1 MLWFKK
7 TQVVCGESSLAQSD
21 DLELFQ
27 KSRPPFLFLR
37 LLSNLFARFISRR
50 FSRRPQSR
58 QRNVIRRR

>member
-1 MLWFKK
+1 MDNVKK
-7 TQVVCGESSLAQSD
+7 THVVCGESSLAQSD

-37 LLSNLFARFISRR
+37 LLSNLFARFISRWA
-50 FSRRPQSR
+50 RRPQSR

>member
-1 MLWFKK
+1 MDNVKK
-7 TQVVCGESSLAQSD
+7 THVVCGESSLAQSD

-50 FSRRPQSR
+50 ARRPQSR
-58 QRNVIRRR
+58 QRHVIRRR